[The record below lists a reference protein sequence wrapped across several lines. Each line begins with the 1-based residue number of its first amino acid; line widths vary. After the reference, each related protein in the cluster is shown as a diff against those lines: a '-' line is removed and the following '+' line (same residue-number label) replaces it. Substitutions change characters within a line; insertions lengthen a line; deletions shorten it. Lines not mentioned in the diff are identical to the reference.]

1 MHRGFSCAG
10 YALGGGL
17 AAAGLPLGPRSM
29 LPALGAAVYTPERW
43 DVYAIAL
50 ALSLFLFSAAHAA
63 KLEPVK
69 VEPLSA
75 ETVAVTQAMIRKGL
89 SDPENARF
97 GEMIG
102 GRNVQGVLHVCG
114 WVNAKN
120 SFGSD
125 MPFSGIVIERPV
137 GSPNKKAEA
146 FVLMFLG
153 DNVRDRFLTLSVCKV
168 RGLALR

>member
-1 MHRGFSCAG
+1 
-10 YALGGGL
+10 
-17 AAAGLPLGPRSM
+17 
-29 LPALGAAVYTPERW
+29 VN
-43 DVYAIAL
+43 VIAFVL
-50 ALSLFLFSAAHAA
+50 ILLVVSAAHAA

-69 VEPLSA
+69 VERLSA
-75 ETVAVTQAMIRKGL
+75 ESVAVTQVTIRKGL
-89 SDPENARF
+89 RDPESARF
-97 GEMIG
+97 GEIIG
-102 GRNVQGVLHVCG
+102 GRNAQGVLHVCG

-125 MPFSGIVIERPV
+125 VPFSGIVIERPV

-153 DNVRDRFLTLSVCKV
+153 DNARDRFLTLSACKE